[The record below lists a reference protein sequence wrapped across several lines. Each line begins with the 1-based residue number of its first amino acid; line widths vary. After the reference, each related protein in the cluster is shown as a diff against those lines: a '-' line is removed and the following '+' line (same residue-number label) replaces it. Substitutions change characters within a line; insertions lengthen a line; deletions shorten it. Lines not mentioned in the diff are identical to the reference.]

1 MLPSSSYLPIQLI
14 EFNHFHKTCMSEF
27 IVEELDRPALKI
39 PFGVFDLTIALL
51 LKNSHKDAPQP
62 CGKTSNQM

>member
-14 EFNHFHKTCMSEF
+14 EFNHFHKTCEF

-39 PFGVFDLTIALL
+39 PFGVSDLTIALL
-51 LKNSHKDAPQP
+51 LKNSHKDAPQL